1 MPNSAVMNKDDLLQ
15 ADHATLLS
23 DSPASRFHAAPAAN
37 HADTMVTL
45 LPRLI
50 DILARRQLNVLF
62 QPIADMRKGEIIG
75 YEGLI
80 RGPSDSP
87 LHAPLNLF
95 KVANAHG
102 MSAQLEKLCCQI
114 VSRRF
119 AELKLPGKLFLN
131 IGPESL
137 LRYDAQADSVLS
149 DILEPG
155 IDPDRVIIELTENQP
170 TYDYELLRQ
179 AAMYYRSRGF
189 RIAIDD
195 LGEGFSSLRLWSEL
209 RPEFVKIDMHFTQG
223 INQDPVKLQFVRSIH
238 EIAKECGSMAIA
250 EGIETSTEMLLLRDL
265 GIPYGQGYHL
275 ARPAGTPATMLSSDL
290 VKILNRQSLTVS
302 PRRNALEHSMVTAAK
317 LLTVVRPATPEM
329 TNNEVYELFLS
340 TPDLQVMPVVEGDQP
355 IGLITRPQF
364 IGHFAR
370 LYSRELS
377 GRKSCT
383 ALMDR
388 QPLIVDKNT
397 RLQDLSRAIVEA
409 DRHHLSNGFIITHSG
424 AYLGMGTSQDLMRE
438 LTQMQINAARYAN
451 PLTLLPGNVPISEH
465 IERLLQHN
473 ACFTTCYI
481 DLDHFKPFN
490 DVYGYLKG
498 DDVIQ
503 MTGELLV
510 RHCDAHRDFIG
521 HIGGDD
527 FIVIFQSE
535 DWETR
540 CHSLMDDF
548 AVSVQMHYDDEVLQR
563 GGYISEDRR
572 GKKVFHELVSLS
584 IGAVKVESGRYSSHH
599 QIAAAAAEAK
609 KEAKK
614 LPHNSLFIERRI
626 SREMDNA
633 PDINVAASTSS

>member
-1 MPNSAVMNKDDLLQ
+1 MTSSALMSTHKTLVMPDALLIPDLPSLRLHSAQ
-15 ADHATLLS
+15 
-23 DSPASRFHAAPAAN
+23 AAN
-37 HADTMVTL
+37 QADTMVTL

-50 DILARRQLNVLF
+50 DILNFRQLSVLF
-62 QPIADMRKGEIIG
+62 QPIANLHKGEIIG

-87 LHAPLNLF
+87 LHSPLNLF
-95 KVANAHG
+95 KVANANG
-102 MSAQLEKLCCQI
+102 MSMQLEKLCCQI

-137 LRYDAQADSVLS
+137 LRYDGQSSDVLS

-179 AAMYYRSRGF
+179 AAMFYRSRGF

-223 INQDPVKLQFVRSIH
+223 ISQDPVKLQFVRSIH
-238 EIAKECGSMAIA
+238 EIAKECGSMTIA
-250 EGIETSTEMLLLRDL
+250 EGIEASTEMLMLRDL

-275 ARPAGTPATMLSSDL
+275 ARPAATPATLLAADL
-290 VKILNRQSLTVS
+290 VKNLNKQSLTLY
-302 PRRNALEHSMVTAAK
+302 PRKNAMDHNMVTAAK
-317 LLTVVRPATPEM
+317 LLTLVEPATPDM
-329 TNNEVYELFLS
+329 TNNEVYELFLK
-340 TPDLQVMPVVEGDQP
+340 TPDLEVIPVVDGDRP
-355 IGLITRPQF
+355 IGLITRPHF

-383 ALMDR
+383 ALMDA
-388 QPLIVDKNT
+388 QPLVVDRNT

-409 DRHHLSNGFIITHSG
+409 DRHHLSNGFIITDDG

-473 ACFTTCYI
+473 VGFTVCYI

-503 MTGELLV
+503 MTGQLLV
-510 RHCDAHRDFIG
+510 KHCDPHRDFIG

-527 FIVIFQSE
+527 FIVVFQSD
-535 DWETR
+535 DWEQR
-540 CHSLMDDF
+540 CRCLMDDF
-548 AVSVQMHYDDEVLQR
+548 SEMIGRHYQAEVLAN

-572 GKKVFHELVSLS
+572 GRKIFHSLVSLS
-584 IGAVKVESGRYSSHH
+584 IGAVRAQAGRYSSHH

-614 LPHNSLFIERRI
+614 MPHNSLFIERR
-626 SREMDNA
+626 MA
-633 PDINVAASTSS
+633 PPLEETADGPTFLRA

>member
-1 MPNSAVMNKDDLLQ
+1 MPSSAATSKDGIHE
-15 ADHATLLS
+15 ADHAILMP
-23 DSPASRFHAAPAAN
+23 DSLAARFHKAYPAN

-50 DILARRQLNVLF
+50 EILARRQLNVLF
-62 QPIADMRKGEIIG
+62 QPIADMQKGEIIG

-87 LHAPLNLF
+87 LHSPLNLF
-95 KVANAHG
+95 KVANAHA
-102 MSAQLEKLCCQI
+102 MSVQLEKLCCQ
-114 VSRRF
+114 VVTRRF

-137 LRYDAQADSVLS
+137 LRYDAQADNVLS

-170 TYDYELLRQ
+170 TYDYDLLRQ
-179 AAMYYRSRGF
+179 TAMYYRKRGF

-275 ARPAGTPATMLSSDL
+275 ARPAATPASILSSDL
-290 VKILNRQSLTVS
+290 VKSLNQQNLNVS
-302 PRRNALEHSMVTAAK
+302 PRRNALEHSVITAAK
-317 LLTVVRPATPEM
+317 LLTAVKPATPEM
-329 TNNEVYELFLS
+329 TNNEVYDLFLT
-340 TPDLQVMPVVEGDQP
+340 TPDLQVIPVVDGDEP

-409 DRHHLSNGFIITHSG
+409 DRHHISNGFIITHNG

-473 ACFTTCYI
+473 TCFTACYI

-510 RHCDAHRDFIG
+510 RHCDPHRDFIG

-535 DWETR
+535 DWELR
-540 CHSLMDDF
+540 CRALMDDF
-548 AVSVQMHYDDEVLQR
+548 SLSIKKHYSDDVLQR

-572 GKKVFHELVSLS
+572 GKKIFHALVSLS
-584 IGAVKVESGRYSSHH
+584 IGAVRVESGRYGSHH

-626 SREMDNA
+626 TRDVENPYTGSA
-633 PDINVAASTSS
+633 VASS